1 MNLGE
6 RQIRWMFGG
15 AGLGC
20 FGLLL
25 TMEFL
30 TENDDITLG
39 DFLVD
44 AVTMLLTIGSAVGV
58 ALLVQRLQS
67 QHEEKMTLL
76 KDLDIARNEGEAW
89 RLRTQ
94 QHLTGIRIEMEK
106 QFEDWGMTAAERE
119 IGMLILKGLSH
130 KEVAG
135 LRGTS
140 EATVRQQ
147 AQSIYQ
153 KANLPG
159 KTAFSAYFLE
169 DLLIPEAAIV
179 DSAMIRSDGATDGN
193 SAMSRA

>member
-1 MNLGE
+1 
-6 RQIRWMFGG
+6 
-15 AGLGC
+15 
-20 FGLLL
+20 
-25 TMEFL
+25 MEFL
-30 TENDDITLG
+30 TENDDVTLG

-76 KDLDIARNEGEAW
+76 KDLEIARNEGEAW

-94 QHLTGIRIEMEK
+94 QHLAGIRIEMEK

-169 DLLIPEAAIV
+169 DLLMPETAIV
-179 DSAMIRSDGATDGN
+179 DSPMIRSDGATNGN